1 MSGTLCPSSARSHEE
16 RSVFPREQPPA
27 GGGGT
32 PFPSPHALWSAPRA
46 VVEAGRTAA
55 GLSGAWQLLL
65 LGDGSPTRHLQLLT
79 GAPVEVELIAMA
91 PDAGDGDRM
100 PAEVAGLDSPLLRR
114 QVWLRCHGEALA
126 WAESWWNQSE
136 AEENLRDRQLPIWQ
150 SLTADRAELFREVD
164 GLARVTEPWLE
175 QGFGCS
181 GPFWSRHYRFFRGG
195 HQLTVIREVFSPALE
210 RWLGPSGSCEDLS
223 ILSPDVPRTH

>member
-1 MSGTLCPSSARSHEE
+1 MSGTLCPTPARSGEE
-16 RSVFPREQPPA
+16 RSARVD
-27 GGGGT
+27 GT
-32 PFPSPHALWSAPRA
+32 PFPSPRALWSAPRA
-46 VVEAGRTAA
+46 AVEAGHPAV

-79 GAPVEVELIAMA
+79 GARVEVELIAMA
-91 PDAGDGDRM
+91 PDGGDGERM
-100 PAEVAGLDSPLLRR
+100 PAEVAGLALPLLRR

-126 WAESWWNQSE
+126 WAESWWNQTQ
-136 AEENLRDRQLPIWQ
+136 AEDNLRDRQLPIWQ

-195 HQLTVIREVFSPALE
+195 RQLTVIREVFSPALE
-210 RWLGPSGSCEDLS
+210 RWLGPSQRCEESSTL
-223 ILSPDVPRTH
+223 LPAVTRTH

>member
-1 MSGTLCPSSARSHEE
+1 MSGSLCSTPARSREE
-16 RSVFPREQPPA
+16 PIP
-27 GGGGT
+27 GDDGT
-32 PFPSPHALWSAPRA
+32 PFPSPHALWSASRA
-46 VVEAGRTAA
+46 AMEAGCTAA

-91 PDAGDGDRM
+91 GDAGDGKRV
-100 PAEVAGLDSPLLRR
+100 PAEVAGLASPLLRR
-114 QVWLRCHGEALA
+114 QVWLRCHGEPLA
-126 WAESWWNQSE
+126 WAESWWNQSQ

-164 GLARVTEPWLE
+164 GLAQVTEPWLE

-195 HQLTVIREVFSPALE
+195 RQLTVIREVFSPALE
-210 RWLGPSGSCEDLS
+210 RWLGPSQRCEESSTL
-223 ILSPDVPRTH
+223 LPAVTRTH